1 MLKSL
6 SYFKKPKFNKAIK
19 VICMK
24 LSNLRLNRKALSS
37 IAVVGII
44 AATSGCAS
52 SYSTKNVSGA
62 LPNTPNALEI
72 ISQESQKALNAQKML
87 VAYREQYNNTL
98 DYRRRSFTEDKV
110 KVDYIGKP
118 QPLLNSLAIR
128 YGYRFLQYGVER
140 ELPTVNF
147 TDYWSTPENI
157 VVNLSAQLG
166 DQAGISVDKQQK
178 VITLVYP

>member
-87 VAYREQYNNTL
+87 VAYTEHYNNTL
-98 DYRRRSFTEDKV
+98 D
-110 KVDYIGKP
+110 
-118 QPLLNSLAIR
+118 
-128 YGYRFLQYGVER
+128 
-140 ELPTVNF
+140 
-147 TDYWSTPENI
+147 
-157 VVNLSAQLG
+157 
-166 DQAGISVDKQQK
+166 
-178 VITLVYP
+178 

>member
-1 MLKSL
+1 MKSSEFLLNKKVL
-6 SYFKKPKFNKAIK
+6 SAITLMGMMA
-19 VICMK
+19 VTTGC
-24 LSNLRLNRKALSS
+24 SS
-37 IAVVGII
+37 GYK
-44 AATSGCAS
+44 T
-52 SYSTKNVSGA
+52 TNVSGA
-62 LPNTPNALEI
+62 LPNTPGSLEI

-98 DYRRRSFTEDKV
+98 DYRRKSFTEDKV

-128 YGYRFLQYGVER
+128 YGYRFLQYGSER
-140 ELPTVNF
+140 DLPTVNF

>member
-1 MLKSL
+1 MKSSEFPL
-6 SYFKKPKFNKAIK
+6 NKKVLGAITLMGMMA
-19 VICMK
+19 VTTGC
-24 LSNLRLNRKALSS
+24 SS
-37 IAVVGII
+37 GYK
-44 AATSGCAS
+44 S
-52 SYSTKNVSGA
+52 KNVSGA
-62 LPNTPNALEI
+62 LPNTPNSLEI

-98 DYRRRSFTEDKV
+98 DYRRKSFTEDKV

-128 YGYRFLQYGVER
+128 YGYRFLEYGVER
-140 ELPTVNF
+140 DLPTVNF